1 MKSRRIAALLACA
14 LAFSTVTN
22 IAHADNPPRKI
33 LTGWLP
39 YYGMKTALPSTIVN
53 ADLIQ
58 EISPFWYTIK
68 DPTKITDLY
77 TPANPSIPIDQPLAT
92 LRSLNISIIP
102 TITDGTAKGVM
113 AGWLAKDATR
123 STIVKTITDFVVT
136 NNYQGID
143 LDFENFAFVDGNASW
158 PTTLPN
164 WVKFSQEL
172 GTALHAQGKLL
183 SMTTPV
189 LFNPLSGKKGYYVY
203 GWAQIAPFIDRL
215 RIMTY
220 DYSVATPGPIGPIT
234 WVEQALQFAV
244 SVMPASKVFVGVAG
258 YGRDWIT
265 KVDGTCP
272 ASVANTVV
280 AGAKAATFV
289 MRNAATLASDY
300 NETPTYVAKY
310 GESTFTYQKSYPGST
325 KAGLATTCTATR
337 TVWYQDQQGYALRA
351 NLVSKYHIGG
361 IAAWTM
367 GMEDP
372 LATDAI
378 RTFAKSIAPDPV
390 LANLSID
397 KESVNY
403 GQAVNIT
410 GLFTLKDNRP
420 LAGLPVRFEAKS
432 SAQDWHS
439 IFTGVTGVDG
449 KVSARVLFGKSTSL
463 RAISDGSWMVLEGRT
478 LEKSISVARLITWRA
493 PASIKHG
500 VAYQLTGAISPRVA
514 GVSVQLNFGG
524 AQSAVT
530 DSDGK
535 FVFTISSKVTGFTDA
550 QLSVAGDSQFAQ
562 VTSDPFTIL
571 VR

>member
-1 MKSRRIAALLACA
+1 
-14 LAFSTVTN
+14 
-22 IAHADNPPRKI
+22 
-33 LTGWLP
+33 
-39 YYGMKTALPSTIVN
+39 MKTSLPSTIVN

-58 EISPFWYTIK
+58 EISPFWYTVK
-68 DPTKITDLY
+68 DQNSITDLY
-77 TPANPSIPIDQPLAT
+77 TPANPSIPIDQPLSA
-92 LRSLNISIIP
+92 LRSLNIAIIP
-102 TITDGTAKGVM
+102 TITDGTTKGVM
-113 AGWLAKDATR
+113 AGWLAKDDSR
-123 STIVKTITDFVVT
+123 QRLVITITNFVVT

-164 WVKFSQEL
+164 WVKFNQEL
-172 GTALHAQGKLL
+172 STALHAQGKLL
-183 SMTTPV
+183 SITSPV
-189 LFNPLSGKKGYYVY
+189 LFNPISGKKGYFVY
-203 GWAQIAPFIDRL
+203 GWAQIAPYIDRL

-234 WVEQALQFAV
+234 WVEQSLQFAV
-244 SVMPASKVFVGVAG
+244 SVIPASKIYVGVAG

-272 ASVANTVV
+272 ASVASTVV

-289 MRNAATLASDY
+289 MRNASTLASDY
-300 NETPTYVAKY
+300 GETSTYVAKY
-310 GESTFTYQKSYPGST
+310 GESTFTYKKSYPGTT

-390 LANLSID
+390 VATLTTD
-397 KESVNY
+397 KASVKY
-403 GQAVNIT
+403 GDAVNIT
-410 GLFTLKDNRP
+410 ALFTLKDNRP
-420 LAGLPVRFEAKS
+420 LPGLPVRIEAKS
-432 SAQDWHS
+432 ASADWHS
-439 IFTGVTGVDG
+439 IFTGVSGADG
-449 KVSARVLFGKSTSL
+449 KVSTRVLLGKNTTL
-463 RAISDGSWMVLEGRT
+463 RGISDGSWMVLEGRT
-478 LEKSISVARLITWRA
+478 EEKNIGVSPVITWKA
-493 PASIKHG
+493 PASMKHG
-500 VAYQLTGAISPRVA
+500 VSYQISGEIAPK
-514 GVSVQLNFGG
+514 VSGKLIHLNFGG
-524 AQSAVT
+524 DLTAIT

-535 FVFTISSKVTGFTDA
+535 FVFTLTARQVGFIAAQLTITPDA
-550 QLSVAGDSQFAQ
+550 QFGPTA
-562 VTSDPFTIL
+562 SDLFTIL